1 MWFDEQLRSIH
12 AAMSEGISEENSGQG
27 KEGPRQ
33 DSSQKEEDNSS
44 QTLRQQKKKRLS
56 SEELRRQSLANR
68 PLATM
73 KMNLARDI
81 TKPDKKDILLGRE
94 PKSWNHE
101 GNQRYRELILKHQN
115 EYHAAAKRCIKTSIV
130 ASIVDMLASEGCR
143 FLKKGKKRNTWHQVD
158 RTACIEKVRF
168 PFLSVES

>member
-1 MWFDEQLRSIH
+1 
-12 AAMSEGISEENSGQG
+12 MSEEISEES
-27 KEGPRQ
+27 RS
-33 DSSQKEEDNSS
+33 SSQEEEGNSS
-44 QTLRQQKKKRLS
+44 QTLRQQKNKRLS

-81 TKPDKKDILLGRE
+81 AKPDKKDILLGRE

-130 ASIVDMLASEGCR
+130 ASIVDKLASEGCR
-143 FLKKGKKRNTWHQVD
+143 FLKKGKKKKKNIWHQVD
-158 RTACIEKVRF
+158 RTACIEKVCF
-168 PFLSVES
+168 PCLSVDS